1 MFNETILLNF
11 FMIIGYVRV
20 STKDQNLDLQV
31 AALKKVGVEKIFEDK
46 MSAIKERPQLD
57 KMLEFCRAGDTVV
70 VWKMDRIA
78 RNLGHLI
85 EIVERLKE
93 KKVDFIS
100 LTEKI
105 DTTTPLG
112 YFFLHIT
119 GAFSQLERSVI
130 SERTIAGLQS
140 AREKGRIGGRRKGLS
155 KEAMKKAEAIKTVY
169 TDESSNLSM
178 DEICDMFG
186 IGSKATLYRYL
197 KALDVNLNKK
207 RGRKIKK
214 IT

>member
-31 AALKKVGVEKIFEDK
+31 AALKKEGVEKIFEDK

-178 DEICDMFG
+178 DEICEMFG

>member
-1 MFNETILLNF
+1 
-11 FMIIGYVRV
+11 MIIGYVRV

>member
-1 MFNETILLNF
+1 
-11 FMIIGYVRV
+11 MIIGYVRV
-20 STKDQNLDLQV
+20 STKEQNLDLQV
-31 AALKKVGVEKIFEDK
+31 GALKRAGVEKIFEEK

-57 KMLEFCRAGDTVV
+57 KMLEFCRTGDTVV

-100 LTEKI
+100 ITEKI
-105 DTTTPLG
+105 DTTSPLG

-169 TDESSNLSM
+169 TDENSNLSM
-178 DEICDMFG
+178 DEICEMFSL
-186 IGSKATLYRYL
+186 GSKATLYRYL
-197 KALDVNLNKK
+197 RALDVTLDKK
-207 RGRKIKK
+207 KGRRPNSNA
-214 IT
+214 